1 MWACW
6 NECDLRPEHLMAKND
21 SQGDP
26 GTTPSYEDKKCT
38 SEALAHLR
46 KLVVAVLC
54 GQGLMVRYTAL
65 ICLPK
70 VSAEVRI
77 LEQ

>member
-1 MWACW
+1 
-6 NECDLRPEHLMAKND
+6 MAKND

-26 GTTPSYEDKKCT
+26 GSTPSYKDKKCN
-38 SEALAHLR
+38 SEALAYLR
-46 KLVVAVLC
+46 KLVAAVLC
-54 GQGLMVRYTAL
+54 GQGLIVRYKAL

-70 VSAEVRI
+70 VSSEVSI

>member
-1 MWACW
+1 
-6 NECDLRPEHLMAKND
+6 MAKND

-26 GTTPSYEDKKCT
+26 GSTPSYKGKKCT
-38 SEALAHLR
+38 SEALAYLR
-46 KLVVAVLC
+46 KLVAAVLC
-54 GQGLMVRYTAL
+54 GQGLIVRYTAL